1 VPPNPF
7 VPSFLCAFFTI
18 SSGTMSKT
26 EVPLHSPSHI
36 GEFVR
41 EIVEGHG
48 LNVSTGARV
57 LGVTRQTL
65 SILLNCHSGLSSEMA
80 LRIEKAF
87 GVKMDTLLKMQT
99 AWEIAEARKREGE
112 FNLPRYMAA

>member
-1 VPPNPF
+1 M
-7 VPSFLCAFFTI
+7 STEI
-18 SSGTMSKT
+18 TM
-26 EVPLHSPSHI
+26 LSPAHI
-36 GEFVR
+36 GAFVR

-48 LNVSTGARV
+48 LNVSTGAKV

-65 SILLNCHSGLSSEMA
+65 SILVNEHGGLSSEMA

-87 GVKMDTLLKMQT
+87 GVKMDTLLRMQT

-112 FNLPRYMAA
+112 VVVERYLAA

>member
-1 VPPNPF
+1 MKHEQI
-7 VPSFLCAFFTI
+7 I
-18 SSGTMSKT
+18 SDGTAM
-26 EVPLHSPSHI
+26 HSPSHI

-41 EIVEGHG
+41 EIVEGND
-48 LNVSTGARV
+48 LNVSSGARV

-65 SILLNCHSGLSSEMA
+65 SILMNCNGGLSPEMA

-112 FNLPRYMAA
+112 VDVKRYTVG